1 MTGAAD
7 LPSSATA
14 GELMGNLEHLSAPT
28 LPHLLSLL
36 LNPATD
42 FPPEGTSLV
51 VIDSISALF
60 GLAFPRLVPDGG
72 RHGSTPHRKH
82 DVSQWAS
89 ARRWAVI
96 SDFLSKLAKLAALRD
111 LAVLVIN
118 QTVNR
123 IKAETGATLA
133 PAISSFAWE
142 SGIPNRIVLYR
153 DWAVISPTAH
163 AAGEG
168 HDPETLDRV
177 RFAAVLK
184 SRWSALKGGASLPKA
199 VPFVI
204 EPQGL
209 RGLDCE
215 AIRPGTLHA
224 VLRLQPR
231 ATTTVAASTP
241 SKPPKDHA
249 AASLP
254 PSRSAKRKRLEVP
267 DSESDADEDD
277 ADALAT
283 AEAGRDTKNDG
294 DEEEAEQ
301 EAEEEDS
308 YGWAETD
315 DVSMAVVAEDLIRA
329 DNDKLARAEVRG
341 SSSPGASALGA
352 RDHVSWERRRV

>member
-1 MTGAAD
+1 MVG
-7 LPSSATA
+7 PQR
-14 GELMGNLEHLSAPT
+14 G
-28 LPHLLSLL
+28 
-36 LNPATD
+36 
-42 FPPEGTSLV
+42 
-51 VIDSISALF
+51 
-60 GLAFPRLVPDGG
+60 
-72 RHGSTPHRKH
+72 
-82 DVSQWAS
+82 
-89 ARRWAVI
+89 
-96 SDFLSKLAKLAALRD
+96 SKLA
-111 LAVLVIN
+111 
-118 QTVNR
+118 
-123 IKAETGATLA
+123 
-133 PAISSFAWE
+133 E
-142 SGIPNRIVLYR
+142 SGSLRHRACKGPSFLFFKLWIDIDPHGR
-153 DWAVISPTAH
+153 APSSPRH
-163 AAGEG
+163 AAWTAWPN
-168 HDPETLDRV
+168 DT
-177 RFAAVLK
+177 AQ
-184 SRWSALKGGASLPKA
+184 
-199 VPFVI
+199 
-204 EPQGL
+204 QGL